1 MIRLEIY
8 QETAHFR
15 IPTIGR
21 PCLSYPLPPPSTIY
35 GFLRFITNYKSINPK
50 NTKLSIQG
58 KFEGVSME
66 KEQLLI
72 ERLKRSKNKI
82 EITSNIISIQKL
94 HQCKWIIHIKSPQF
108 EEEIIKALENPSKI
122 LRLGRKEDMII
133 DIFVK
138 TGLEELNFN
147 RREDE
152 YDKKLKI
159 YKKWQQNEDLE
170 GSLFKMALDTKVDD
184 NKEIVGYI
192 PVNLI
197 YISTR
202 KLSKSAKT
210 FDGKYLIEWI

>member
-15 IPTIGR
+15 IPTIGN
-21 PCLSYPLPPPSTIY
+21 PYLTYPLPPPSTVY
-35 GFLRFITNYKSINPK
+35 GFLRFITDYESINPE
-50 NTKLSIQG
+50 NTRLSIQG
-58 KFEGVSME
+58 NFEGISIE
-66 KEQLLI
+66 KEQLLL
-72 ERLKRSKNKI
+72 ETKK
-82 EITSNIISIQKL
+82 EIKTNIIPIQKL
-94 HQCKWIIHIKSPQF
+94 HQCRWVIHIKSPLF
-108 EEEIIKALENPSKI
+108 EEKIIEALGNSSKI

-133 DIFVK
+133 DIFIK

-147 RREDE
+147 RWKDE

-202 KLSKSAKT
+202 KLSKSAKV
-210 FDGKYLIEWI
+210 FDGEYLIEWI

>member
-15 IPTIGR
+15 IPTIGN
-21 PCLSYPLPPPSTIY
+21 PYLTYPLPPPSTVY
-35 GFLRFITNYKSINPK
+35 GFLRFITDYESINPE

-58 KFEGVSME
+58 NFEGISIE
-66 KEQLLI
+66 KEQLLL
-72 ERLKRSKNKI
+72 ETKK
-82 EITSNIISIQKL
+82 EIKTNIIPTQKL
-94 HQCKWIIHIKSPQF
+94 HQCRWIIHIKSPLF
-108 EEEIIKALENPSKI
+108 EEKIIEALGNSSKI

-159 YKKWQQNEDLE
+159 YKKWQQNEDSE

>member
-15 IPTIGR
+15 IPTIGN
-21 PCLSYPLPPPSTIY
+21 PYLTYPLPPPSTVY
-35 GFLRFITNYKSINPK
+35 GFLRFITDYESINPE
-50 NTKLSIQG
+50 NTRLSIQG
-58 KFEGVSME
+58 NFEGISIE
-66 KEQLLI
+66 KEQLLL
-72 ERLKRSKNKI
+72 ETKK
-82 EITSNIISIQKL
+82 EIKTNIISIQKL
-94 HQCKWIIHIKSPQF
+94 HQCRWVIHIKSPLF
-108 EEEIIKALENPSKI
+108 EEKIIEALGNSSKI

-202 KLSKSAKT
+202 KLSKSAKV
-210 FDGKYLIEWI
+210 FDGEYLIEWI

>member
-15 IPTIGR
+15 IPTIGN
-21 PCLSYPLPPPSTIY
+21 PYLTYPLPPPSTVY
-35 GFLRFITNYKSINPK
+35 GFLRFITDYESINPE
-50 NTKLSIQG
+50 NTRLSIQG
-58 KFEGVSME
+58 NFEGISIE
-66 KEQLLI
+66 KEQLLL
-72 ERLKRSKNKI
+72 ETKK
-82 EITSNIISIQKL
+82 EIKTNIIPIQKL
-94 HQCKWIIHIKSPQF
+94 HQCRWVIHIKSPLF
-108 EEEIIKALENPSKI
+108 EEKIIEALGNSSKI

-133 DIFVK
+133 DIFIK

-147 RREDE
+147 RWEDE

-202 KLSKSAKT
+202 KLSKSAKV
-210 FDGKYLIEWI
+210 FDGEYLIEWI

>member
-15 IPTIGR
+15 IPTIGN
-21 PCLSYPLPPPSTIY
+21 PYLTYPLPPPSTVY
-35 GFLRFITNYKSINPK
+35 GFLRFITDYESINPE
-50 NTKLSIQG
+50 NTRLSIQG
-58 KFEGVSME
+58 NFEGISIE
-66 KEQLLI
+66 KEQLLL
-72 ERLKRSKNKI
+72 ETKK
-82 EITSNIISIQKL
+82 EIKTNIISIQKF
-94 HQCKWIIHIKSPQF
+94 HQCRWVIHIKSPLF
-108 EEEIIKALENPSKI
+108 EEKIIEALENSSKI

-147 RREDE
+147 RWEDE

-202 KLSKSAKT
+202 KLSKSAKV
-210 FDGKYLIEWI
+210 FDGEYLIEWI

>member
-15 IPTIGR
+15 IPTIGN
-21 PCLSYPLPPPSTIY
+21 PYLTYPLPPPSTVY
-35 GFLRFITNYKSINPK
+35 GFLRFITDYESINPE
-50 NTKLSIQG
+50 NTRLSIQG
-58 KFEGVSME
+58 NFEGISIE
-66 KEQLLI
+66 KEQLLL
-72 ERLKRSKNKI
+72 ETKK
-82 EITSNIISIQKL
+82 EIKTNIISIQKL
-94 HQCKWIIHIKSPQF
+94 HQCRWVIHIKSPLF
-108 EEEIIKALENPSKI
+108 EEKIIEALGNSSKI

-133 DIFVK
+133 DIFIK

-147 RREDE
+147 RWEDE

-202 KLSKSAKT
+202 KLSKSAKV
-210 FDGKYLIEWI
+210 FDGEYLIEWI

>member
-15 IPTIGR
+15 IPTIGN
-21 PCLSYPLPPPSTIY
+21 PYLTYPLPPPSTVY
-35 GFLRFITNYKSINPK
+35 GFLRFITDYESINPE
-50 NTKLSIQG
+50 NTRLSIQG
-58 KFEGVSME
+58 NFEGISIE
-66 KEQLLI
+66 KEQLLL
-72 ERLKRSKNKI
+72 ETKK
-82 EITSNIISIQKL
+82 EIKTNIISIQKL
-94 HQCKWIIHIKSPQF
+94 HQCRWVIHIKSPLF
-108 EEEIIKALENPSKI
+108 EEKIIEALGNSSKI

-147 RREDE
+147 RWEDE

-202 KLSKSAKT
+202 KLSKSAKV
-210 FDGKYLIEWI
+210 FDGEYLIEWI

>member
-15 IPTIGR
+15 IPTIGN
-21 PCLSYPLPPPSTIY
+21 PYLTYPLPPPSIVY
-35 GFLRFITNYKSINPK
+35 GFLRFITDYESINPE
-50 NTKLSIQG
+50 NTRLSIQG
-58 KFEGVSME
+58 NFEGISIE
-66 KEQLLI
+66 KEQLLL
-72 ERLKRSKNKI
+72 ETKK
-82 EITSNIISIQKL
+82 EIKTNIISIQKL
-94 HQCKWIIHIKSPQF
+94 HQCRWVIHIKSPLF
-108 EEEIIKALENPSKI
+108 EEKIIEALGNSSKI

-159 YKKWQQNEDLE
+159 YKKWQQNEDSE

-210 FDGKYLIEWI
+210 FDGEYLIEWI